1 MPVSLIRRSVS
12 RRLAASL
19 LALAALSPLQAQTSR
34 AGNVAVSGGYATSA
48 PARARLAERIDAVLA
63 RPALSRVTWGVEVR
77 DAATGAVLYQ
87 RNAARPMIPASN
99 LKLVVSAAAAHHLPA
114 DYRFRTSL
122 YATGPVQDGTLQG
135 DLVLYGR
142 GDPMISARY
151 FASRTAVFEMLAD
164 SLAARGIRRISGGVV
179 ADESWFDR
187 EYVREDWD
195 PEDRLWWY
203 AAPVSALGLNDNS
216 IDFRILPGASAGA
229 PARITGQP
237 ASGAYRLDN
246 QTRTVAAGGRHT
258 LDLERG
264 AGPGRVRAVGQI
276 PLGAGADTE
285 SFAVDDAARWTA
297 TVFRET
303 LESRGIEVARD
314 EIRVVSDPAA
324 SVSSGS
330 TALVEWLSP
339 PLPQAIGP
347 VLLNSQN
354 WFAELLVK
362 TMGREVSGRGSWEA
376 GLALERAFLTGVVGI
391 DSADFVLRDGSGLSA
406 NNRVTPRAL
415 ARLLD
420 YVRRTPRQ
428 SVVRQKLPVS
438 GSQDGSLRSRLTD
451 LRGRVAAKTGY
462 IGGVNSM
469 SGFVTAA
476 DGRELIF
483 VVIANGPGDRGEVV
497 RAIDDVVRAVAAE
510 GGAARE

>member
-1 MPVSLIRRSVS
+1 LIRSVS
-12 RRLAASL
+12 RRLGAAL
-19 LALAALSPLQAQTSR
+19 LALAALSPLQAQAPG
-34 AGNVAVSGGYATSA
+34 AGNVAVSASYATSA
-48 PARARLAERIDAVLA
+48 PARVRLAERIDAVLA
-63 RPALSRVTWGVEVR
+63 RPAVSRVTWGIEVR
-77 DAATGAVLYQ
+77 DPSTGTVLYQ

-99 LKLVVSAAAAHHLPA
+99 LKLVVTAAAAHHLPA

-122 YATGPVQDGTLQG
+122 YATGAVQDGTLQG

-151 FASRTAVFEMLAD
+151 FPSRTAVFEMLAD
-164 SLAARGIRRISGGVV
+164 SLAARGIRRVSGGIV

-187 EYVREDWD
+187 EHVREDWD

-216 IDFRILPGASAGA
+216 IDFRVLPGASAGD

-237 ASGAYRLDN
+237 ASSAYRLEN
-246 QTRTVAAGGRHT
+246 ATRTVAAGGRQT
-258 LDLERG
+258 LDFERG

-276 PLGAGADTE
+276 PVGAGADTE
-285 SFAVDDAARWTA
+285 SFAVDDAAVWTA

-303 LESRGIEVARD
+303 LESRGIQVGRD

-324 SVSSGS
+324 SMPGGS
-330 TALVEWLSP
+330 MPLVEWLSP

-354 WFAELLVK
+354 WFAEILVK
-362 TMGREVSGRGSWEA
+362 TIGREVSGRGSWEA

-428 SVVRQKLPVS
+428 SVVRQRLPVS

-462 IGGVNSM
+462 IGGVNSL

-483 VVIANGPGDRGEVV
+483 VILANGPGDRGEVM

-510 GGAARE
+510 GGTAGNRE